1 MSRKKAFTLSEVTTV
16 LVILGTIF
24 MLTMPNFFIN
34 SKKHEYRAAYLK
46 ALNIV
51 NNAYSEY
58 LNGGM
63 DKGNADTGALTSKVN
78 DPAYIGSTN
87 SDGVSMTSSSD
98 IVNKIFKKH
107 ISQNYITSDSA
118 AFPGCP
124 AAGVKFY
131 AANGMRFCVNYS
143 SCANNANYSDYTC
156 GEIWV
161 DVNGAKKPNSIA
173 NNASRLGDI
182 YPIII
187 MKNRFVP
194 GSTSNSAASTV
205 AQNIY
210 FGNLSDD

>member
-1 MSRKKAFTLSEVTTV
+1 MSRKKAFTLSEVTIV

-24 MLTMPNFFIN
+24 MLTMPDFIIN
-34 SKKHEYRAAYLK
+34 SKKQEYRAAYLK

-51 NNAYSEY
+51 NNAYAEY

-107 ISQNYITSDSA
+107 ISQSGITNDSTP
-118 AFPGCP
+118 FPGCP

-131 AANGMRFCVNYS
+131 AGNGMRYCVNYS
-143 SCANNANYSDYTC
+143 SCANNNNYSDYTC

-173 NNASRLGDI
+173 TNAAHLGDI

-187 MKNRFVP
+187 MKTRFVP
-194 GSTSNSAASTV
+194 GSTSNATASTF
-205 AQNIY
+205 AQNLY
-210 FGNLSDD
+210 FGNLADD

>member
-1 MSRKKAFTLSEVTTV
+1 MSCKKAFTVSELMIVMA
-16 LVILGTIF
+16 ILGTIF
-24 MLTMPNFFIN
+24 MLTIPEFYVN
-34 SKKHEYRAAYLK
+34 SKKQEYRAAYLK

-51 NNAYSEY
+51 NNAYAEY

-63 DKGNADTGALTSKVN
+63 DKGDANTGNLSSKVN

-87 SDGVSMTSSSD
+87 SDGVTMTSSAD

-107 ISQNYITSDSA
+107 ISQNYITNDST

-124 AAGVKFY
+124 NSGVKFY

-143 SCANNANYSDYTC
+143 ACANNSNYSDYTC
-156 GEIWV
+156 GEMWV

-173 NNASRLGDI
+173 TDAAHLGDI

-194 GSTSNSAASTV
+194 GSTSNSNASTF
-205 AQNIY
+205 AQNMY
-210 FGNLSDD
+210 FGNLADD